1 MGANFNLSVKTFMP
15 WNTKMYNYGRL
26 RRALLTSL
34 SLHSSLSTPLSLYS
48 SLNPLTVYILQTP
61 TKLTQR
67 TIRSTHPFWPRL
79 PAANA
84 SLG

>member
-26 RRALLTSL
+26 RRALQAFL
-34 SLHSSLSTPLSLYS
+34 SLLLSLYS

-79 PAANA
+79 PPADA